1 MSVTWGAGEGRGP
14 GKGVAERQE
23 ARLAAA
29 VNGLMAEPAGRAF
42 LRWLL
47 ALCRCFEAEM
57 PGTNASPLA
66 ERLIFAEGARQVG
79 MQVLRLLEAVDP
91 AHFANLLLT
100 REDDDERN
108 GSGKRAGDVRGG
120 HSPARLHA

>member
-1 MSVTWGAGEGRGP
+1 MSGIRDEAEGGTRP
-14 GKGVAERQE
+14 APDRLQ

-29 VNGLMAEPAGRAF
+29 VNGLMAGPEGRAF

-57 PGTNASPLA
+57 PGANASPLA

-79 MQVLRLLEAVDP
+79 MRVLRLLEAADP
-91 AHFANLLLT
+91 AHFPKLLLT
-100 REDDDERN
+100 REDDDERD
-108 GSGKRAGDVRGG
+108 GSGKRAGDARGG
-120 HSPARLHA
+120 NPPTRLRA

>member
-1 MSVTWGAGEGRGP
+1 MSGIWEEEEAGNRPAP
-14 GKGVAERQE
+14 GGLQ

-29 VNGLMAEPAGRAF
+29 VNGLMAGPEGRAF

-57 PGTNASPLA
+57 PGMAASPLA

-79 MQVLRLLEAVDP
+79 MQLLRLLEAADP
-91 AHFANLLLT
+91 AHFPNLLLT
-100 REDDDERN
+100 REDDDERD
-108 GSGKRAGDVRGG
+108 GSGHRGHPPAGLRA
-120 HSPARLHA
+120 